1 MLEVHGIMF
10 GRLFY
15 LAMRKEIN
23 LNTAFH
29 SPILLEPPYFAHT
42 DGSLRE
48 SKKDISASLDENK
61 Y

>member
-1 MLEVHGIMF
+1 MF

-29 SPILLEPPYFAHT
+29 SPILSEPPYFAHT